1 MGPNTGL
8 GHSSV
13 VHMMESQM
21 NYLMQYLEQL
31 EKGGSNARLDLKPQV
46 QTAYNKHLQQQF
58 DGTVWN
64 SGCKSWYL
72 NNKGKNTTLYPRLT
86 AAFRKATKTFNPND
100 YFVSG

>member
-1 MGPNTGL
+1 MLIDEWRKNGAEAYLGATVSGYPNMAFILGPNTGL

-46 QTAYNKHLQQQF
+46 QTAYNQHLQQQF
-58 DGTVWN
+58 DGTV
-64 SGCKSWYL
+64 GFGLQKL
-72 NNKGKNTTLYPRLT
+72 VP
-86 AAFRKATKTFNPND
+86 
-100 YFVSG
+100 